1 MKRLLLL
8 ALMLT
13 CLLWAQNMDPKA
25 TLVKINEKT
34 YTVAEYDQILTNYFQ
49 HYKPQTVEE
58 EAKFNDQCFEEL
70 IGRYVYDKAIKAG
83 KSKLTDAQVLAEAKR
98 NVPAAVKGIKDLQ
111 TKGKFDKKKFED
123 ALRTAPAFKKMVIEH
138 VRSYYQYTKLLDD
151 IKAEVEIDPDSVK
164 TQWLKDN
171 DSLDASIIF
180 FDYNRMLHIN
190 ASEEEARAFYAEHR
204 EEYRREN
211 GRDLFY
217 VKFSSAPSHADS
229 LAAKAKADDVYAQL
243 MAGADFAEMAANYS
257 DDITTA
263 QRGGELGWFGR
274 GRMVPPFEEAAFNT
288 PVGSISPP
296 AKSNFGWHIIN
307 VTGEREGTY
316 GPEIEAAHIL
326 IRPMTSEASLQ
337 ALKVNSIAL
346 HEAAREKGLIEAAE
360 SLGYEIETTPVFF
373 AEDGFIP
380 QIGRDS
386 VLLNFAF
393 KNPPNSLA
401 DIFHTSSGDAFV
413 IQTAH
418 EYPEW
423 YPTFEEREQSFI
435 ARATSA
441 KRMHHAHQLAE
452 GYLTNLEPSMYLT
465 QAEHDSLNI
474 IEITDHHIDNPIS
487 MIGKIDE
494 LNQALFDTDEGQ
506 FTPLVEHNNR
516 WFLARINKRTR
527 PDLSVWDKQKTQIIK
542 DANAKYKQDHLNKW
556 YMDERKQLEIIDN
569 RADQYD
575 LTSLRKAIRL

>member
-1 MKRLLLL
+1 MKRYILL
-8 ALMLT
+8 ALMLAG
-13 CLLWAQNMDPKA
+13 LLWAQNMDPKA
-25 TLVKINEKT
+25 ILVKINEKA
-34 YTVAEYDQILTNYFQ
+34 YTVAEYDKILTDYFQ
-49 HYKPQTVEE
+49 HYKPKTVEE

-83 KSKLTDAQVLAEAKR
+83 KSKLSNAQVLAEAKR

-111 TKGKFDKKKFED
+111 TNGKFDKKKYEE
-123 ALRTAPAFKKMVIEH
+123 ALRVAEPFKKMVIDH

-151 IKAEVEIDPDSVK
+151 IKAEVEVDPDSVK

-190 ASEEEARAFYAEHR
+190 ATEEEARAFYAERR

-211 GRDLFY
+211 GRDLYY
-217 VKFSSAPSHADS
+217 VKFSSAPSAADS
-229 LAAKAKADDVYAQL
+229 LAAKAKADDVYEQL
-243 MAGADFAEMAANYS
+243 MAGADFAEMAANNS
-257 DDITTA
+257 DDTTTA

-288 PVGSISPP
+288 PVGSISRP
-296 AKSNFGWHIIN
+296 AESNFGWHIIQ
-307 VTGEREGTY
+307 VTGEREGPQ

-326 IRPMTSEASLQ
+326 IRPMTSQESLQ
-337 ALKVNSIAL
+337 ALKTNSLTL
-346 HEAAREKGLIEAAE
+346 HTAAQEKGLIEAAE
-360 SLGYEIETTPVFF
+360 TLGYELQTTPVFF

-401 DIFHTSSGDAFV
+401 DIFYAPSGDAYV
-413 IQTAH
+413 IETAH

-423 YPTFEEREQSFI
+423 YPTFEEQKSSFI
-435 ARATSA
+435 ARATST
-441 KRMHHAHQLAE
+441 KRMYYTHQMAE
-452 GYLTNLEPSMYLT
+452 GYTKQLEPSMYLE
-465 QAEHDSLNI
+465 QAQRDSLNI
-474 IEITDHHIDNPIS
+474 IEITDHHIDSPIS
-487 MIGKIDE
+487 MIGKIDA
-494 LNQALFDTDEGQ
+494 LNQALFETEEGE
-506 FTPLVEHNNR
+506 FTGLVSHNNR
-516 WFLARINKRTR
+516 WFLARINKRTH
-527 PDLSVWDKQKTQIIK
+527 PDLTVWDKQKSQIIK

-556 YMDERKQLEIIDN
+556 YMDQRKQLNIIDN